1 MNLLLSPKSESGF
14 DVIKALKTKNII
26 IEKSINNNISKFS
39 SQEIVLILLFGAG
52 IPVFFVLVAVILYR
66 RCNINKMTKD
76 KANTKIEKLFEPNL
90 NNKEKD
96 TTKNLNKV
104 LLTKNSDIIKNNIFD
119 KEHAELNEKII
130 CIKTISAD
138 CQNEKR
144 VNKTVS
150 DDEFKLVENNI
161 YSIYNYDP
169 SMLKLANKDKCNVNC
184 KNFFKNSLSNTKFTD
199 YNNTTNNNILAT
211 IV

>member
-1 MNLLLSPKSESGF
+1 
-14 DVIKALKTKNII
+14 
-26 IEKSINNNISKFS
+26 
-39 SQEIVLILLFGAG
+39 
-52 IPVFFVLVAVILYR
+52 
-66 RCNINKMTKD
+66 MTKD